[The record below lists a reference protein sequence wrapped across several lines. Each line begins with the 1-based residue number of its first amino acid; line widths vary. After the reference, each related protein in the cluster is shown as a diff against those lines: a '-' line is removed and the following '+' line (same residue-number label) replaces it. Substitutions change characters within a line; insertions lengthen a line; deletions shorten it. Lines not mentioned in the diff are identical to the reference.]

1 VVAGEGTMERISE
14 QKMRAEM
21 AAARLIP
28 GSDGPVARIYNALK
42 QVYSDGSVYYVLENI
57 PDQCRDIY
65 DILVDDK
72 VVVRFELERGNSAAV
87 PLGVT
92 RFSVFNY
99 QKSIGRSLRQK
110 LKIALEFARKELGR
124 PGI

>member
-1 VVAGEGTMERISE
+1 MARISE
-14 QKMRAEM
+14 QKMRAEI
-21 AAARLIP
+21 AAARLTP
-28 GSDGPVARIYNALK
+28 DSDGPAARIYNALK
-42 QVYSDGSVYYVLENI
+42 QVYPEGSVYYVLENI

-65 DILVDDK
+65 DILVDDE

-87 PLGVT
+87 PLDVT
-92 RFSVFNY
+92 RSSVFNY

-124 PGI
+124 PGT